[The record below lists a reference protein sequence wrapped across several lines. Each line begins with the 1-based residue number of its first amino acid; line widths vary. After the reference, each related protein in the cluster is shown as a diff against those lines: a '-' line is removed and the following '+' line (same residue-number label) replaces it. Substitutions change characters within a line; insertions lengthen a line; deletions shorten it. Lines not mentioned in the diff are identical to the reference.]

1 MKLSM
6 RLSSLAFGVAFLAL
20 PLTASAQTPDGS
32 TPSEEAVC
40 DGLSGALF
48 GLCNA
53 YCEALDCDT
62 GLSNPTAC
70 AKVLANYQQRSGGAN
85 PPCMVVLDTCE
96 DKATELF
103 DLAHKTCMSSPDQKD
118 CDVKAKLAYETHLQ
132 ACKSQCSKATDP
144 RVCEDSWRPCT
155 TVCQDRADSSYS
167 ECAKTGKAEECAQK
181 ASEMYYKCSYEE
193 LFGENVCVDWCKKG
207 CGDDYACASACGGQ
221 WQCDPKVM
229 SCP

>member
-1 MKLSM
+1 MKLSL
-6 RLSSLAFGVAFLAL
+6 RLCSFALGLASLAL

-40 DGLSGALF
+40 DGLSGSLF

-85 PPCMVVLDTCE
+85 PPCMVVLDTCG
-96 DKATELF
+96 DKATALY
-103 DLAHKTCMSSPDQKD
+103 DIALKACTARDVYTCEVQ
-118 CDVKAKLAYETHLQ
+118 AKLAYETQLA
-132 ACKSQCSKATDP
+132 ACKSQCAKADDP

-155 TVCQDRADSSYS
+155 TVCEDRADTYYNECSKTGNWD
-167 ECAKTGKAEECAQK
+167 ECARKAADL
-181 ASEMYYKCSYEE
+181 YHDCSYAE
-193 LFGENVCVDWCKKG
+193 LFGEKICADWCKIG
-207 CGDDYACASACGGQ
+207 CGADQTCANDCGGE
-221 WQCDPKVM
+221 WQCDKSVM
-229 SCP
+229 TCP